1 MKPTPFRLS
10 THGAL
15 MAVVSAAFA
24 SDATAATAGRVN
36 FVFGEAFVRNAS
48 VAALS
53 QITVIEIRSER
64 LQQASENCRHQFNGA
79 FLAMLVDRLALAN
92 TRLSQ
97 LLAERNIS
105 NS

>member
-1 MKPTPFRLS
+1 VLRT
-10 THGAL
+10 GAC
-15 MAVVSAAFA
+15 
-24 SDATAATAGRVN
+24 
-36 FVFGEAFVRNAS
+36 FGEMAHLTRQAFVRTAS

-64 LQQASENCRHQFNGA
+64 LQQASENCRHKFNGA

-105 NS
+105 TA